1 MSSYLISLIV
11 VISFISHHVVYYVTM
26 VTRLF
31 SQKEMDYLNS
41 QRLARIATVA
51 APTSSEEAGSVQP
64 DVVPVGYD
72 FDGDCFYVGGMN
84 LLKSTK
90 YKNVLQNNKVAI
102 VIDDLKSVDPW
113 DPRGMKIYGT
123 ADIVIRQGGYMD
135 RTGHS
140 NPQYIRISP
149 KKKWSWG
156 IDEPIFVEGR
166 FNVKRAEES

>member
-1 MSSYLISLIV
+1 MSSYLISLVV

-41 QRLARIATVA
+41 QRLARIATAA
-51 APTSSEEAGSVQP
+51 APTLSEEAGSVQP

-90 YKNVLQNNKVAI
+90 YKNVLHNNKVAI

>member
-1 MSSYLISLIV
+1 
-11 VISFISHHVVYYVTM
+11 
-26 VTRLF
+26 
-31 SQKEMDYLNS
+31 MDYLNS
-41 QRLARIATVA
+41 QRLARIATAA

-123 ADIVIRQGGYMD
+123 ADIVVRQGGYM
-135 RTGHS
+135 S
-140 NPQYIRISP
+140 
-149 KKKWSWG
+149 
-156 IDEPIFVEGR
+156 
-166 FNVKRAEES
+166 

>member
-1 MSSYLISLIV
+1 MANA
-11 VISFISHHVVYYVTM
+11 
-26 VTRLF
+26 LF
-31 SQKEMDYLNS
+31 SQKEIDYLKS
-41 QRLARIATVA
+41 QHLARIATA
-51 APTSSEEAGSVQP
+51 ADTSSSEKRGYHVQP
-64 DVVPVGYD
+64 DVVPVGFD
-72 FDGDCFYVGGMN
+72 FGGNYFYIGGMN

-102 VIDDLKSVDPW
+102 VIDDLKNVDPW

-123 ADIVIRQGGYMD
+123 ADIVTRQGGYMD

-140 NPQYIRISP
+140 NPQYIRIIP

-166 FNVKRAEES
+166 FNLKKAEKS